1 MFNYIV
7 RRLLYV
13 VPILLG
19 VMVVTF
25 VLFFL
30 IQKPETMARNVLGKR
45 ATPHNVQVW
54 MAKRGYDKPLFLNH
68 RPGEKLFDSIFWNK
82 MRQFATFDLGKSDTT
97 ERPILEVFRAGAVP
111 SLLITV
117 PAFFTGL
124 AMAVVLSLYLV
135 FLRHSP
141 IDTAGVFACVGL
153 MSVPPM
159 VYIIFGQG
167 VIALTLNYFPAYGFH
182 LSGWTTLKFLLL
194 PVLLMVVMS
203 LGREVR
209 LYRAIFLE
217 EIEQDYVRTALAKG
231 VSSARLLL
239 THVLKN
245 GMIALITLTVAAIP
259 SLILGS
265 LLLENFFGIPGLG
278 NALLLAI
285 QTTDFA
291 SMQAFVLLGA
301 ILIQVGY
308 IATDI
313 CYALVDPRIR
323 LS

>member
-1 MFNYIV
+1 MFNYII

-19 VMVVTF
+19 VMLLTF
-25 VLFFL
+25 ALFF
-30 IQKPETMARNVLGKR
+30 IMQSPEAMARNVLGKR
-45 ATPHNVQVW
+45 ATEHNIQVW
-54 MAKRGYDKPLFLNH
+54 LVKRGYDKPLFFNT
-68 RPGEKLFDSIFWNK
+68 RPGEKLFDSIFWTK
-82 MRQFATFDLGKSDTT
+82 MRQYASLDLGKSDTT
-97 ERPILEVFRAGAVP
+97 DRPISEVFREGAIP

-141 IDTAGVFACVGL
+141 IDTSGVFVCVAL
-153 MSVPPM
+153 MSIPPM
-159 VYIIFGQG
+159 VYIFFGQG

-182 LSGWTTLKFLLL
+182 LSGLSTLKVLLL

-203 LGREVR
+203 LGRDVR

-231 VSSARLLL
+231 VSSARMLL

-285 QTTDFA
+285 QTTDNA

-301 ILIQVGY
+301 ILIQIGL